1 VDWKLIL
8 KRKLSNSEFTK
19 VISILGRDLQQS
31 GMMLEHAGIQSSEFS
46 IGEDALTFPRNFKV
60 TVEGHHAIFALD
72 FELPNMS
79 VNIRHIKGDKDLTDI
94 VHEYLLSEQSL
105 INRMIRAIS
114 PDSSE
119 DIAYG

>member
-1 VDWKLIL
+1 MDWKLIL